1 RRFHRFFNTSLCR
14 YLIRVRVNTACQLLT
29 ETNRNVTEIASEV
42 GFYDQSHFSRTFTRL
57 MGLSPLKYRKRHIPE
72 A

>member
-1 RRFHRFFNTSLCR
+1 MTG
-14 YLIRVRVNTACQLLT
+14 
-29 ETNRNVTEIASEV
+29 IAGEV

-72 A
+72 TS